1 MTVFSAIHAL
11 NANTLTYPRDYKS
24 GSSSLVLI
32 AIRIVLGVHS
42 VDPVVFPC
50 LLGSSDL
57 AKNVS
62 GSAEGVRVALRS
74 CHATPTNGYVKKDV

>member
-1 MTVFSAIHAL
+1 MQYAKKVKSVGQAL
-11 NANTLTYPRDYKS
+11 EHVEQA
-24 GSSSLVLI
+24 SSSLVLI